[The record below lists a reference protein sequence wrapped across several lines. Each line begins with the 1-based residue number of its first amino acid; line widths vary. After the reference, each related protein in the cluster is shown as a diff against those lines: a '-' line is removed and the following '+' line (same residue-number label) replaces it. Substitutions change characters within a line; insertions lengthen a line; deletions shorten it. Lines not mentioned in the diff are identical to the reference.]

1 MCFCAAKIT
10 NVKTPID
17 YIGYFVSHPIS
28 RKMSYVKMLIYCI
41 SIKILIINDLNN
53 YLTEKA
59 IKTCP

>member
-17 YIGYFVSHPIS
+17 HIGYFVFHLIS
-28 RKMSYVKMLIYCI
+28 RKMSYVEMLIYCI
-41 SIKILIINDLNN
+41 LIKILIINDLNN
-53 YLTEKA
+53 YLTEMA

>member
-17 YIGYFVSHPIS
+17 HIGYFVFHLIS
-28 RKMSYVKMLIYCI
+28 RKISYVEMLIYCI
-41 SIKILIINDLNN
+41 SIKILIINDLNIF
-53 YLTEKA
+53 LAGKA